1 MQPINPFLRAFF
13 RSALPSQCLPI
24 NHHILLVP
32 TTDVLVHSRDR
43 ETGAY
48 LADLAGTEDFL
59 ASHVLRVAGG
69 VPPGIKEGSTAR
81 EAKGKAKQY
90 LTINART
97 VVIKDSFVY
106 SNKGFKSLNQ
116 AQLLNDTIFYPDTS
130 DNQQWIVYY
139 ISKPLI
145 GSIEPVTIHPAMLTT
160 REERERA
167 DKDKADAAG
176 LAEGSQT
183 PVGNPHKKDVKT
195 FTDLLNEFPLIA
207 RQMQSGLEKIFKD
220 FTDRFDKPA
229 PKKSSRPPSVRSQA
243 SSTSLEDSLATLRT
257 SLSISSQS
265 PTLRDA
271 PFSLEPEEEVMREA
285 LEGCVTAAIDLF
297 QGVDK
302 QQLSMLGATTSLS
315 GPAVE
320 RLIERYV
327 AEQLHERALFPALC
341 RIKREEDAE
350 LDSRIRRMLDID
362 IAQVGIAI
370 EGGKPGKRSLALRLD
385 EAVATFKK
393 QGVAGGPHEMIETLL
408 ATAKI
413 VATGTA
419 EQAKSDNETE
429 KQALAMTMNA
439 DTLVSMLL
447 IVVIRS
453 GVRYLNARLSY
464 MKHFVFID
472 EVEIGE
478 TGYALSTLE
487 AVLTYLARDS
497 DPMRRASRRN
507 SQLWTAVRHG
517 DLSTLQNVLE
527 PYGARTDE
535 PSSIDEDHSAGRREP
550 LNDSTG
556 NALRLVRSVSSGET
570 APSILSRTS
579 SHGADFAAVGGSL
592 EHVFPFQKPPTPP
605 PEAER
610 PKRKRVVMAAT
621 VRSGSISSTFSSVA
635 HSRRASSNSVA
646 SGASG
651 GLSADTSLETLSQTQ
666 TLQGDSLLMMAIDA
680 GQLSILQ
687 YLLTL
692 EEYYSIDFVL
702 EDCNTEGTTLLCAA
716 IQTERKDITLLLL
729 DHILD
734 HVKTRQRLEKYLAR
748 QDSKGRCVAHYLF
761 NQPEL
766 LDRIGEV
773 LPWRLRDKNGQT
785 PLFALCRSYD
795 HAQYRSMVDKALALA
810 ASTQPDHEALH
821 LDDHVD
827 NKGNTLLHIVNHP
840 AITTEML
847 KFADA
852 DVNAA
857 NDKRFTPFMVA
868 SKYGK
873 MDLAR
878 VLFSDPRTEMQCR
891 DIRGLTAIELA
902 KDDEIR
908 NKIDDMVLLA
918 QPVGPDGRITTVVR
932 SLFVEDATI
941 RVILKSGNVNS
952 DGSVT
957 VTTSRRSLADF
968 ENLAKWLSVEQPA
981 SWLPT
986 QFNMASPFMIPSR
999 PARAVLRDIQIR
1011 LDNFLHNLLTHT
1023 TFAHHEMVWEFFL
1036 VPDIDPAMLAE
1047 RSKHKA
1053 EVRAEKVRDEYEPL
1067 ADTTEVEIFVGHAYD
1082 QVRKLSTSTRGLIRR
1097 VNRQRHTN
1105 TDMAELAHFAAA
1117 ALHTVNF
1124 LPTAHKTAFDK
1135 YARTLAVPE
1144 TSPLATFYYALHSI
1158 GSTTAALLVALNRP
1172 THLVSAMQNARQT
1185 LDRTLGSLS
1194 RQSRWTPNIGF
1205 FDETRRAIA
1214 DEAQVR
1220 AEETRRELETLGA
1233 ELRYTQQT
1241 VAAELAGWQEAHVK
1255 EGRRMLRELARG
1267 MVVKE
1272 RERLDGM
1279 KRAVRELRKI

>member
-43 ETGAY
+43 DTNTY

-59 ASHVLRVAGG
+59 ASHVLRVQGG
-69 VPPGIKEGSTAR
+69 VPPGVKEGATAR

-97 VVIKDSFVY
+97 VVIKDAFVY

-116 AQLLNDTIFYPDTS
+116 AQLLGDTIFYPDTS

-145 GSIEPVTIHPAMLTT
+145 GSIEPITIQPALLTS
-160 REERERA
+160 RLEREQEERE
-167 DKDKADAAG
+167 KAEATSAA
-176 LAEGSQT
+176 ESSSV
-183 PVGNPHKKDVKT
+183 PVGVPHKKDVKT
-195 FTDLLNEFPLIA
+195 FSDLLNEFPLIA
-207 RQMQSGLEKIFKD
+207 RQMQAGLEKIFRE
-220 FTDRFDKPA
+220 FTDRFDRPASKKP
-229 PKKSSRPPSVRSQA
+229 SRPPSVRSQESA
-243 SSTSLEDSLATLRT
+243 TSLEDSLATLRT
-257 SLSISSQS
+257 SISSQS
-265 PTLRDA
+265 PTL
-271 PFSLEPEEEVMREA
+271 PGTSFSLEPEEEVMREA
-285 LEGCVTAAIDLF
+285 LESCVTAAIDIF

-302 QQLSMLGATTSLS
+302 QQLSMLGATTNLS

-320 RLIERYV
+320 GLIERYV

-341 RIKREEDAE
+341 RIKREDDAE
-350 LDSRIRRMLDID
+350 LESRTRRMFDID

-370 EGGKPGKRSLALRLD
+370 EGGKAGKRSLALRLD
-385 EAVATFKK
+385 EAVAVFKK
-393 QGVAGGPHEMIETLL
+393 QGVAGSPHEMIETLL

-413 VATGTA
+413 VATGSSA
-419 EQAKSDNETE
+419 QASTQNETE

-439 DTLVSMLL
+439 DTLVSLLL

-453 GVRYLNARLSY
+453 GVRHLNARLSY

-472 EVEIGE
+472 EVETGE
-478 TGYALSTLE
+478 TGYVLSTLE

-507 SQLWTAVRHG
+507 AQLWNAVKSG
-517 DLSTLQNVLE
+517 DLVSLQTLLE
-527 PYGARTDE
+527 PYGPRADQSPIQEEHLAARQNE
-535 PSSIDEDHSAGRREP
+535 SHPSESELDITLTRTNSGFDGVPVLGR
-550 LNDSTG
+550 TG
-556 NALRLVRSVSSGET
+556 
-570 APSILSRTS
+570 

-610 PKRKRVVMAAT
+610 PRKKRVVMAAAI
-621 VRSGSISSTFSSVA
+621 RSGSVSSTFSSAV
-635 HSRRASSNSVA
+635 HSRRASSNSVT
-646 SGASG
+646 SGTSGTSG
-651 GLSADTSLETLSQTQ
+651 GLSTDTSLETLAQTQ
-666 TLQGDSLLMMAIDA
+666 NVQGESLLMMAVDA
-680 GQLSILQ
+680 GHYTILQ

-692 EEYYSIDFVL
+692 EEYFPIEFVL
-702 EDCNTEGTTLLCAA
+702 DDCNSEGTTLLCAA
-716 IQTERKDITLLLL
+716 IQGDRKDISLLLL
-729 DHILD
+729 DHVLENI
-734 HVKTRQRLEKYLAR
+734 KTREQLEAYLAR

-766 LDRIGEV
+766 LDKIGGI

-795 HAQYRSMVDKALALA
+795 HAQYHWMVDKALALA
-810 ASTQPDHEALH
+810 ARTQPDHEALH

-840 AITTEML
+840 AITAEIL

-857 NDKRFTPFMVA
+857 NDKKFTPFMVA

-878 VLFSDPRTEMQCR
+878 VLFSDLRVDMQCR

-908 NKIDDMVLLA
+908 NKIDDMVLLTRPA
-918 QPVGPDGRITTVVR
+918 GPDGRMTTVVR

-941 RVILKSGNVNS
+941 RVILKSGQVNPN
-952 DGSVT
+952 GSVM

-968 ENLAKWLSVEQPA
+968 ENLAKWLSLEQPA

-986 QFNMASPFMIPSR
+986 QFNMASPFMIPSK
-999 PARAVLRDIQIR
+999 PARTVLRDIQIR
-1011 LDNFLHNLLTHT
+1011 LDNFLHNLLSHT

-1036 VPDIDPAMLAE
+1036 VPDIDSNMLAE
-1047 RSKHKA
+1047 RSRHKA
-1053 EVRAEKVRDEYEPL
+1053 EVRVEKIRDEYEPIH
-1067 ADTTEVEIFVGHAYD
+1067 DTTEVEIFVGHAYD
-1082 QVRKLSTSTRGLIRR
+1082 QVRKLSNSTRALIRR
-1097 VNRQRHTN
+1097 VNRQRQAN
-1105 TDMAELAHFAAA
+1105 SDMFELAHFASA
-1117 ALHTVNF
+1117 ALNTISF
-1124 LPTAHKTAFDK
+1124 LPEKYKLAFDRHSK
-1135 YARTLAVPE
+1135 TLVQSE
-1144 TSPLATFYYALHSI
+1144 TNPMASFYYALHSMV
-1158 GSTTAALLVALNRP
+1158 TTSQALLTALNRP
-1172 THLVSAMQNARQT
+1172 THLVGSMESARHT
-1185 LDRTLGSLS
+1185 LNRTLGSLS

-1214 DEAQVR
+1214 DEAHDK
-1220 AEETRRELETLGA
+1220 AEKTRRELESLGS

-1241 VAAELAGWQEAHVK
+1241 VAAELAGWQESHVK
-1255 EGRRMLRELARG
+1255 DGRRMLREFAKATL
-1267 MVVKE
+1267 VKE
-1272 RERLDGM
+1272 RDRLDGM
-1279 KRAVRELRKI
+1279 RRALRELRK